1 MQTVWVV
8 TSSHGSPIR
17 AYSTEDK
24 ARRAADLTDNCF
36 FMPLVVDETTWVVR
50 DTVAEKD
57 LAVYADKEGAYQH
70 LARFRLI
77 ERTVT

>member
-1 MQTVWVV
+1 
-8 TSSHGSPIR
+8 
-17 AYSTEDK
+17 
-24 ARRAADLTDNCF
+24 
-36 FMPLVVDETTWVVR
+36 MPLVVDETTWVVR